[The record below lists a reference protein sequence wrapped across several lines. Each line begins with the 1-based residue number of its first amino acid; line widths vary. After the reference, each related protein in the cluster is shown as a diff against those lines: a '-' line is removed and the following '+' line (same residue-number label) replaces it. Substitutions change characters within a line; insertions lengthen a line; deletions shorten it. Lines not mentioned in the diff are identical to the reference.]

1 MRSTRLYR
9 FQLGPG
15 VAIMAQRPAAFTS
28 APSQSLIHLPNGFS
42 VCCFVAADDPACVWP
57 NSDLIPLLCDI
68 ISHWNCSI
76 LGIYVQIVNV
86 QQQCLAA
93 VGAGSLTEWFVEMH
107 GNPGTPD
114 MCLQPVNQT
123 RCCCCDMFY
132 YLFRV
137 SWGKNWQGCN
147 LVSTSCP
154 VRLLCI
160 LIVITVVLS
169 FMTGWKTI
177 ICTWILYI
185 VYEVVFSHPYSL
197 LSQAF
202 EVY

>member
-1 MRSTRLYR
+1 MRSTRLYH

-15 VAIMAQRPAAFTS
+15 VAIMARRPAAFTS

-76 LGIYVQIVNV
+76 LGIYVQTVNV

-93 VGAGSLTEWFVEMH
+93 VGAGFLTEWFVEMH

-123 RCCCCDMFY
+123 RCCCDMFY

-185 VYEVVFSHPYSL
+185 VYEVGFSHPYSL